1 MVTSIRAEAVETE
14 LHGQRRHF
22 LESRRLVTEYKRK
35 RKREVARMT
44 PKFLA

>member
-14 LHGQRRHF
+14 LHGQRRDF
-22 LESRRLVTEYKRK
+22 LEATRLVTEYKWK
-35 RKREVARMT
+35 RKREVARMM